1 MEQIESKGVVLYD
14 DSCGFCRRWV
24 PFWKETLR
32 RSGFTIAPLQSPE
45 MISQLH
51 LSEDE
56 LNQDLRLLLKSGTQ
70 ISGAEVYRY
79 VMKRIWWA
87 YPFYLLSILPVLSS
101 IFDWSYRTFANNRYR
116 ISKKCGLK

>member
-1 MEQIESKGVVLYD
+1 
-14 DSCGFCRRWV
+14 
-24 PFWKETLR
+24 
-32 RSGFTIAPLQSPE
+32 